1 MRNEPVTSPAE
12 HENPAR
18 GPRRP
23 RPATTAPA
31 PTAPRESARVSWSV
45 TAPSQPE
52 HARPGS
58 DRPNFWLPIAA
69 AGLCVLSAAAA
80 IVSYAAQYRLVY
92 AARHLVVAALP
103 EAAIPDV
110 AALFAC
116 LGVALAVHGRRAIR
130 ARMLA
135 ALGGLALWLLRLS
148 VAPRS
153 TAAGFRQWVLEECPV
168 APGRRAPAPAG
179 ASVPGRPGDGRP
191 GHRTTAGRT
200 RPRQPGRARQIAT
213 RAGGLTRP
221 SGGTSRLGAA
231 SVVGI
236 LEIAAGAC
244 VMGLFLFLRLC
255 R

>member
-1 MRNEPVTSPAE
+1 
-12 HENPAR
+12 
-18 GPRRP
+18 
-23 RPATTAPA
+23 
-31 PTAPRESARVSWSV
+31 
-45 TAPSQPE
+45 
-52 HARPGS
+52 
-58 DRPNFWLPIAA
+58 
-69 AGLCVLSAAAA
+69 
-80 IVSYAAQYRLVY
+80 
-92 AARHLVVAALP
+92 
-103 EAAIPDV
+103 
-110 AALFAC
+110 

-130 ARMLA
+130 ARMLNAASAGGSVFMNVIAAAPGWRNLAVWAMPPAMYALASDTLIGVVHTGAVASRNSEAPGGGAAGFSFLA

-221 SGGTSRLGAA
+221 SGGLHGSARRRLWGSWRSRLGPA
-231 SVVGI
+231 SWDCSSSCVYAGERADGGCARCARPR
-236 LEIAAGAC
+236 LERGTY
-244 VMGLFLFLRLC
+244 RLGGGDAISRC
-255 R
+255 

>member
-1 MRNEPVTSPAE
+1 MI
-12 HENPAR
+12 
-18 GPRRP
+18 
-23 RPATTAPA
+23 APEIQA
-31 PTAPRESARVSWSV
+31 SLPGPTAPRESAGVSRSV
-45 TAPSQPE
+45 PAPSQPE
-52 HARPGS
+52 HAHGS
-58 DRPNFWLPIAA
+58 DRPHFWRPIAA

-92 AARHLVVAALP
+92 AARHLVVPALL
-103 EAAIPDV
+103 EAAIPDA
-110 AALFAC
+110 AALVFAC